1 METFSDGVVALRPT
15 LNTVT
20 GLLTERSTRVLPIR
34 MPSGLPTAMGKVLRN
49 QTLLL
54 LISLLALGGWAR
66 AATENWVEVRSP
78 HFVVLTN
85 SNEKQARHVADQ
97 LERVRSVFHILLPKA
112 NVDPSSPIVVVA
124 LKDKKGFQALEPE
137 AYLGKGRL
145 DLAGYFLHAP
155 DKNYVL
161 LRLDVE
167 GEHPFATVYH
177 EYTHL
182 LLENSGV
189 WLPLWLNEGLAEFFQ
204 NTEIH
209 DKDAQIG
216 EPSQD
221 DILYLRQN
229 RLVPLTTL
237 LQVDVNSPYY
247 HEENKGSVFYAES
260 WALTDFL
267 EMTDRAAHT
276 QRLTDYVALVN
287 RDHDSLAAAQQ
298 IFGDLNELQKNLVS
312 YISRN
317 NFQYFTLSTALG
329 VDDSAFKVRAVPLL
343 EADAVRADVLAYNQ
357 RTRDARA
364 LLDTVL
370 RDDPNN
376 VSAHETMGYLEFR
389 AGNLEAARKWYE
401 QAVKLDSQS
410 FLAHYYFAAIS
421 MREGGAS
428 NQADVEA
435 SLRTAI
441 KLNPKFAPAYDQLA
455 VFYGMHHEK
464 LDEAHVL
471 NLQALALEPGNLNYW
486 LNAANIL
493 METNRETDAMAVLQK
508 AVGVARTP
516 QELALVQEH
525 ITNVQQFQT
534 ARTQVTQANH
544 LPSGT
549 VPATTVIEQDVPPLL
564 TRSAQPTPASPPPPP
579 KPKYIDEEPHG
590 VKGTAQGV
598 IKDVHC
604 ALPSQLELKV
614 EGAGKGL
621 SLYSNNYFK
630 IAFSAANYTPEGDLN
645 PCTDLEG
652 KKARVQYSG
661 TSNPSVD
668 GQIVSVELSK

>member
-1 METFSDGVVALRPT
+1 
-15 LNTVT
+15 
-20 GLLTERSTRVLPIR
+20 
-34 MPSGLPTAMGKVLRN
+34 MPGKVLRN
-49 QTLLL
+49 QILLL
-54 LISLLALGGWAR
+54 LISLLGLGGWAR
-66 AATENWVEVRSP
+66 ASSENWVEVRSP
-78 HFVVLTN
+78 HFVVLTD

-97 LERVRSVFHILLPKA
+97 LERVRSVFHVLLPKA

-161 LRLDVE
+161 LRLDVQ

-204 NTEIH
+204 NTEIT
-209 DKDAQIG
+209 DRDAKVG

-247 HEENKGSVFYAES
+247 HEENKGSIFYAES

-298 IFGDLNELQKNLVS
+298 IFGDLNQLQKALES
-312 YISRN
+312 YVARN
-317 NFQYFTLSTALG
+317 SFQYFTLSTATS
-329 VDDSAFKVRAVPLL
+329 VDDSAFKVRPLPLTEAKAVC
-343 EADAVRADVLAYNQ
+343 ADLLAYNQ
-357 RTRDARA
+357 RTKDARA

-389 AGNLEAARKWYE
+389 AGNLPEARKWYE

-421 MREGGAS
+421 MREGGS
-428 NQADVEA
+428 TNEADVES

-471 NLQALALEPGNLNYW
+471 NLQAIALEPGNLTYW
-486 LNAANIL
+486 LNSANIL
-493 METNRETDAMAVLQK
+493 METGRDTDALAVLQK
-508 AVGVARTP
+508 AVGLAKTP
-516 QELALVQEH
+516 EQLALVQEH
-525 ITNVQQFQT
+525 ITQAQQFQT
-534 ARTQVTQANH
+534 VRNQATEANRR
-544 LPSGT
+544 PAEN
-549 VPATTVIEQDVPPLL
+549 VPATDVVDQDSPPAL
-564 TRSAQPTPASPPPPP
+564 TRRAQPVPADPLPPP
-579 KPKYIDEEPHG
+579 KPKYLSEEPHG
-590 VKGTAQGV
+590 LKGTAQGV

-604 ALPSQLELKV
+604 TPPSLLELKV
-614 EGAGKGL
+614 EGTGKRM

-630 IAFSAANYTPEGDLN
+630 VAFSAANYKPEGDLN

-652 KKARVQYSG
+652 KKARVQYSE
-661 TSNPSVD
+661 TVNQSVD
-668 GQIVSVELSK
+668 GQILSVELSK